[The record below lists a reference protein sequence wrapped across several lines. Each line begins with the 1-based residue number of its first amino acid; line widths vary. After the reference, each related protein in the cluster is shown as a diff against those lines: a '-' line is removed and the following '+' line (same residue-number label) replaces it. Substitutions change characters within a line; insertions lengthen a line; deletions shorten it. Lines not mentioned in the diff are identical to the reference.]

1 MSWTDR
7 TDRVDAIVVLT
18 TVGSEE
24 RALTIARALIEDRLA
39 ACVNVLPEMTSVYR
53 WEEAVQEDRERQL
66 IIKTTRQA
74 LDAVRERVHALHGYD
89 LPEFL
94 VLPIASGSE
103 RYLRWIDES
112 VPRGV

>member
-7 TDRVDAIVVLT
+7 TDRVDAILVLT
-18 TVGSEE
+18 TVGSEDQ
-24 RALTIARALIEDRLA
+24 AITIARALIEDRLA

-53 WEEAVQEDRERQL
+53 WEGAVQEDRERQL
-66 IIKTTRQA
+66 IIKTTRPA

-94 VLPIASGSE
+94 VLPVDSGSE
-103 RYLRWIDES
+103 RYLQWIEES
-112 VPRGV
+112 TGG